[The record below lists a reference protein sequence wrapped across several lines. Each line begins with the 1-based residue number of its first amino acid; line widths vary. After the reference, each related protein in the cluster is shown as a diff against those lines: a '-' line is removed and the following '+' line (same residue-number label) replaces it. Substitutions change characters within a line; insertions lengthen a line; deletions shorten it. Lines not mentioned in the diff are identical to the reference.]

1 MSVTGRSSDW
11 MESLYRSL
19 SIHAIHRNDCRE
31 VETTKLDGSSSIPS
45 LNDNI
50 CQLDP
55 GTLSQ
60 LEGHRRYGATV
71 VMGICAGFDTGFGR
85 GDELPVDWDKAWS
98 SFRKRGKK
106 SFFSQFKLDKYVSWN
121 PQRSEYPLS
130 EEFDPIKRTERSNLT
145 LWTSPNFTL
154 VGAILV
160 VSLLL
165 IYTLQAPLK

>member
-1 MSVTGRSSDW
+1 MPIYSGNSGFGMDL
-11 MESLYRSL
+11 SLPMRIPFRLRCSKNDYRSG
-19 SIHAIHRNDCRE
+19 E
-31 VETTKLDGSSSIPS
+31 KGKKGE
-45 LNDNI
+45 
-50 CQLDP
+50 
-55 GTLSQ
+55 
-60 LEGHRRYGATV
+60 
-71 VMGICAGFDTGFGR
+71 

>member
-1 MSVTGRSSDW
+1 MGSFVLPLKFEKLFTEAKFHVIDADTSFKALLGRPW
-11 MESLYRSL
+11 
-19 SIHAIHRNDCRE
+19 IHEYGIVPSTLHQCMKYLR
-31 VETTKLDGSSSIPS
+31 DGEEFRVS
-45 LNDNI
+45 
-50 CQLDP
+50 
-55 GTLSQ
+55 
-60 LEGHRRYGATV
+60 
-71 VMGICAGFDTGFGR
+71 

-145 LWTSPNFTL
+145 LWTSPIFTL